1 MSFTR
6 MFKVLRKDLALG
18 PRSPIFMWAILL
30 PVALTFIL
38 QIAFGSLFAPQPRL
52 AIVDEGSS
60 EITASLKKMDGI
72 TLTVLDSAETLRD
85 RVRANDFDAGLVL
98 VSGFDTAVRAGEK
111 PLLDFYISGESLSS
125 NRLILSVTA
134 LDLVRQVEGTA
145 PPVDVRIENFGNEG
159 LPISVRLVP
168 IIMMYALFIAGAFV
182 PASSLVEEKENGT
195 LSALLVSPVRASEV
209 LVAKAILGTILAFV
223 MAFMTLFMNNALGG
237 DPLAL
242 VVVILA
248 ASAFS
253 SVLGLVIGTAAK
265 DSASMFAMVKGS
277 GFLLFGPVIFYV
289 FPEWPQWIAKF
300 FPTYWAIDPIWQ
312 VAVLGKGLGAVWVE
326 LLVALAIAI
335 ALVPVVRL
343 LSIRMQR
350 KLVAE

>member
-1 MSFTR
+1 MLR
-6 MFKVLRKDLALG
+6 VLGKDLALG

-38 QIAFGSLFAPQPRL
+38 QVAFGSLFAPEPRL
-52 AIVDEGSS
+52 AVVDDGSS
-60 EITASLKKMDGI
+60 EITKELQKMDGI
-72 TLTVLDSAETLRD
+72 ELTIVDTAENLRD
-85 RVRANDFDAGLVL
+85 GVRANDFDAGLVL
-98 VSGFDTAVRAGEK
+98 VEGFDAAVKAGEK

-134 LDLVRQVEGTA
+134 LDLVRQVEGST
-145 PPVDVRIENFGNEG
+145 PPVDVRIENSGDEG
-159 LPISVRLVP
+159 LPMSVRLVP
-168 IIMMYALFIAGAFV
+168 VIMMYALFIAGAFV
-182 PASSLVEEKENGT
+182 PASSLVEEKESGT

-223 MAFMTLFMNNALGG
+223 LAFMTLFMNNALGG
-237 DPLAL
+237 QPFAL

-248 ASAFS
+248 AAAFS

-277 GFLLFGPVIFYV
+277 GILLFGPVIFYV
-289 FPEWPQWIAKF
+289 FPEWPQWIAML
-300 FPTYWAIDPIWQ
+300 FPTYWTIDPIWQ
-312 VAVLGKGLGAVWVE
+312 VAVLGKGLEAVWLD
-326 LLVALAIAI
+326 LLVALGISLV
-335 ALVPVVRL
+335 LVPVIGL
-343 LSIRMQR
+343 LSRRMQR